1 MPCRLERFGL
11 RRRLR
16 LRGEVDVEDH
26 GAVLMAEYR
35 RRTQAQGV
43 REESSLA
50 HSRAHVR
57 VHRSQGAPRNAG
69 RAPRAGREA
78 CPAAAKR
85 EPRPQRVAR
94 SRRGL
99 TSHGCIRRRLGT
111 ANLRACRP
119 APQPAQTMRWTRL
132 RLLTAWEALQGRSG
146 ESALLGQHCVGAT
159 DFDRNCHSASA
170 QATHNA
176 YLSPHGLIEGW
187 MVVIAGSSPCAR
199 TQLLTVR
206 FD

>member
-1 MPCRLERFGL
+1 MPPAHQAEVPRPLPDSHRTFTEPAAAPSPPSMISSIVEELSSTQCRLTRLGL
-11 RRRLR
+11 RRRR
-16 LRGEVDVEDH
+16 RGEVDAEDH
-26 GAVLMAEYR
+26 GVLMAEYR

-50 HSRAHVR
+50 HSRAHVC
-57 VHRSQGAPRNAG
+57 VHRSRGAPRNAG

-132 RLLTAWEALQGRSG
+132 RLLTAWEALQGRRR
-146 ESALLGQHCVGAT
+146 ANL
-159 DFDRNCHSASA
+159 
-170 QATHNA
+170 
-176 YLSPHGLIEGW
+176 P
-187 MVVIAGSSPCAR
+187 
-199 TQLLTVR
+199 
-206 FD
+206 